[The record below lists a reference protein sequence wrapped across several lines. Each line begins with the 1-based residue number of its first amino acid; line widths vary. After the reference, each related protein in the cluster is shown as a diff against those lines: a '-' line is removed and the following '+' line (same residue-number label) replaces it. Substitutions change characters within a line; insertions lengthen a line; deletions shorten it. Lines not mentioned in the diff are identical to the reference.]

1 MEQRSKSVKNYIGA
15 TRYGQCKAGFN
26 ARLGGGVSIAKG
38 QTAADILSDWG
49 EYKSNPKRICSATG
63 ERMTYGWV
71 WDDGEAYFRYEQD
84 AVKKCLD
91 SGYVNLEAAFEDGR
105 IYWTQFN

>member
-38 QTAADILSDWG
+38 QTAAEII
-49 EYKSNPKRICSATG
+49 KQSNKLLIK
-63 ERMTYGWV
+63 EV
-71 WDDGEAYFRYEQD
+71 
-84 AVKKCLD
+84 
-91 SGYVNLEAAFEDGR
+91 
-105 IYWTQFN
+105 